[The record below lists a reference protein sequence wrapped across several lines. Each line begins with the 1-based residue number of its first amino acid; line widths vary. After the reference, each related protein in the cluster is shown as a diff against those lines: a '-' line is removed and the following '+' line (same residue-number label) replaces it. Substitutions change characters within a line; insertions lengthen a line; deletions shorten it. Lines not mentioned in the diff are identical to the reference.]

1 MKGDKK
7 MIIYIV
13 RYCEYGEN
21 LKAFTSY
28 QAAVQFII
36 EDNKNY
42 EETLNEKER
51 QKWRKSII
59 ENDNEFFSIETL
71 TLETGAE

>member
-1 MKGDKK
+1 MT
-7 MIIYIV
+7 IYIV
-13 RYCEYGEN
+13 RNSEYDEN

-28 QAAVQFII
+28 QEAVQFII
-36 EDNKNY
+36 NDNKDY
-42 EETLNEKER
+42 EQTLNEKER
-51 QKWRKSII
+51 QEWRQSIV

>member
-1 MKGDKK
+1 MT
-7 MIIYIV
+7 IYIA
-13 RYCEYGEN
+13 RNREYGED

-28 QAAVQFII
+28 QEAAQFII
-36 EDNKNY
+36 DDNKDY
-42 EETLNEKER
+42 EQTLNEKEHQEWR
-51 QKWRKSII
+51 QSIV